1 MYAALTGELFM
12 TSKTERDYR
21 VLESKIAEKYK
32 TQGFE
37 VVLQPKKEDLPFDL
51 GTYRPDLIAKKT
63 PNECYIIEVK
73 GSTSLTSIDR
83 YREIAEIVAQHAGWS
98 FLLVTGDDIYLS
110 EKEKD
115 NNGLLTLEQMHQRQA
130 QAQRLLSLGEFEGA
144 FLSLWGVL
152 EAALRRQAIKVSIP
166 IERFPTL
173 SLVNHLYSQGEL
185 SIEQLDKVK
194 ALQAI
199 RNRFV
204 HGYQTPNLNE
214 PTKQLQELVKELVES
229 SSQ

>member
-110 EKEKD
+110 EKKKTTTD
-115 NNGLLTLEQMHQRQA
+115 Y
-130 QAQRLLSLGEFEGA
+130 
-144 FLSLWGVL
+144 SLWSKCINAKHRHKGSYL
-152 EAALRRQAIKVSIP
+152 WENSKEP
-166 IERFPTL
+166 FY
-173 SLVNHLYSQGEL
+173 LYGE
-185 SIEQLDKVK
+185 
-194 ALQAI
+194 
-199 RNRFV
+199 
-204 HGYQTPNLNE
+204 Y
-214 PTKQLQELVKELVES
+214 
-229 SSQ
+229 